1 MKVTIYLSAEI
12 DLEGKDLNEIVEKF
26 STLAKE
32 GSVLDNASLTSIDNV
47 LDERTMEDLTEQF
60 FKEYSK

>member
-12 DLEGKDLNEIVEKF
+12 DLEGKDLNDIVAKY